1 MTIRDTDALWTIN
14 PTGQDCLALAA
25 AIAATSVAYAG
36 PVRYDNDA
44 NYSWF
49 YSVLDITKSSADQT
63 YGGVGDVTGT
73 SFYMDYFADFYPT
86 FSYNHHY
93 LSGNGG
99 SIWSAGFNNFYAAP
113 HNRGDLIGPDL
124 GGGAWNQ
131 GSNFEFAWTACERY
145 YYNYQYYYGDCYS
158 GYRGLLPPDGSPTYV
173 GARITIDN
181 QFHYGWI
188 GVTNTRGYID
198 VFAWGYETQPGVA
211 VAAGAPTPG
220 ALGVLAVGAAGALS
234 RRKRPA

>member
-1 MTIRDTDALWTIN
+1 MTIRDSQTAWTIN

-73 SFYMDYFADFYPT
+73 SFYMDYFADFYPA
-86 FSYNHHY
+86 FSYAHHY

-99 SIWSAGFNNFYAAP
+99 SIWSAGFGDRYASPFNA
-113 HNRGDLIGPDL
+113 GELIGPGMN
-124 GGGAWNQ
+124 GGEWNQ
-131 GSNFEFAWTACERY
+131 GSDFEFAWTACEYY
-145 YYNYQYYYGDCYS
+145 YYNYQYYYDCTS

-188 GVTNTRGYID
+188 GVTNNRGYID
-198 VFAWGYETQPGVA
+198 VFAWGYETEPGVA
-211 VAAGAPTPG
+211 IAAGVPAPG
-220 ALGVLAVGAAGALS
+220 ALGVLAVGAVGALS
-234 RRKRPA
+234 RKRRA